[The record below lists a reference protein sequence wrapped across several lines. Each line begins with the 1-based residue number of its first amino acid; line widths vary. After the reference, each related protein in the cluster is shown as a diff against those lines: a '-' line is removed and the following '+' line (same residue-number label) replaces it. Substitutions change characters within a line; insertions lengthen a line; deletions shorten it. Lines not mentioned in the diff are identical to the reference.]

1 MHILLLH
8 LINIKNFSLDNILI
22 DEDLYE
28 NIFIYSTTYIM
39 WYGAQPLRIIFD
51 KINGYI
57 RNYYGTKYL
66 VIFRSGKKADRI
78 FKK

>member
-28 NIFIYSTTYIM
+28 NIFIYSTTYVM
-39 WYGAQPLRIIFD
+39 RYGAQPLRINFD
-51 KINGYI
+51 KIHGYI

-66 VIFRSGKKADRI
+66 VLFHSGKKIDRI